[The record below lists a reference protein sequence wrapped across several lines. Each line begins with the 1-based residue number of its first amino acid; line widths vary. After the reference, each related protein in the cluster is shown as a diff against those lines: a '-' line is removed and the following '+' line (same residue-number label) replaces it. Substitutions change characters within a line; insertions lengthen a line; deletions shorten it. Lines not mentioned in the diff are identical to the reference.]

1 MTDNHAV
8 GKRIRDARVA
18 KGLTQEQLAELAGVS
33 PSYISVVERG
43 IKSPQLD
50 TFVPLCN
57 ALGVS
62 ADTLLV
68 DVVDAAV
75 LNRTNDLA
83 DILRE
88 KPRETQLLAL
98 RVIKA
103 IISDE

>member
-8 GKRIRDARVA
+8 GKRVRDARVA

-33 PSYISVVERG
+33 PTYISVVERG

-62 ADTLLV
+62 ADALLV
-68 DVVDAAV
+68 DVVDAAA
-75 LNRTNDLA
+75 LNTTNELA
-83 DILRE
+83 ELLRE
-88 KPRETQLLAL
+88 MPRETQLLAL

-103 IISDE
+103 IVSED

>member
-8 GKRIRDARVA
+8 GKRVRDARVA

-33 PSYISVVERG
+33 PTYISVVERG

-62 ADTLLV
+62 ADSLLV
-68 DVVDAAV
+68 DVVDAAT
-75 LNRTNDLA
+75 LNATNELA
-83 DILRE
+83 DLLRG

-103 IISDE
+103 IVSED